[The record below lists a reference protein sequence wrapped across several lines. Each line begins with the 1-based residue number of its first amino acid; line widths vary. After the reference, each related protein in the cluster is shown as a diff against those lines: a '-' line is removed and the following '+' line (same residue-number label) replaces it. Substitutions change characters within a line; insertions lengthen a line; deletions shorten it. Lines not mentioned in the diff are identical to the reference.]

1 MSVLEEEGFVTVSAD
16 SSNPMVANI
25 TAGSDKMVID
35 ESGIAQNVKPGADP
49 YDFILSGLGACTV
62 ITLHMYA
69 QRKGW
74 PLERAEVKLRH
85 QRVHAT
91 DCEQCEDENA
101 KLTEVTKHLR
111 LYGDLTEEQ
120 RKRLEDISARC
131 PVQKT
136 LVAGIKVKT
145 VLEKEEV

>member
-1 MSVLEEEGFVTVSAD
+1 MSVLEEEGFVTVVASSSA
-16 SSNPMVANI
+16 PMVARI
-25 TAGSDKMVID
+25 TAGSDRMVID
-35 ESGIAQNVKPGADP
+35 ESRVEQDMKPGADP

-74 PLERAEVKLRH
+74 PLDKAEVKLRH
-85 QRVHAT
+85 ERVHAT

-101 KLTEVTKHLR
+101 KLTQVTKHLR

-120 RKRLEDISARC
+120 RERLTDISNRC

-136 LVAGIKVKT
+136 LVAGILVET
-145 VLEKEEV
+145 VLDKEV

>member
-1 MSVLEEEGFVTVSAD
+1 MSVLEEEGFVTVVASNSA
-16 SSNPMVANI
+16 PMVARI
-25 TAGSDKMVID
+25 TAGSDRMVID
-35 ESGIAQNVKPGADP
+35 ESGVAMDLKPGADP
-49 YDFILSGLGACTV
+49 YDYILSGLGACTV

-74 PLERAEVKLRH
+74 PLEKAEVKLRH
-85 QRVHAT
+85 ERIHAS

-101 KLTEVTKHLR
+101 RLTQVTKHLR

-136 LVAGIKVKT
+136 LVAGMKVKT
-145 VLEKEEV
+145 VLETEV